1 MLDKEPTR
9 RECRRID
16 ELIKKKKTTK
26 GKKEEEKKEIGGRE
40 MQQSDP

>member
-16 ELIKKKKTTK
+16 ELIKKKKNNK
-26 GKKEEEKKEIGGRE
+26 GKERGKKEIGGRE